1 MNFAEQ
7 AVNEFKAGFNC
18 CQSVFVPFAAQMGL
32 ERDTALK
39 LTTGFGAG
47 MARQQETCGA
57 MVGAYLALGL
67 RFGRTKVED
76 ELSRDETYMYMLD
89 FTDAFVKLHGSINC
103 KALLGCDL
111 SNAEGQKQ
119 FNERNLMEN
128 VCTKCVGNAAEILGK
143 FYLEK

>member
-1 MNFAEQ
+1 MDFSEQ

-18 CQSVFVPFAAQMGL
+18 CQSVFVPFAIQMGL

-57 MVGAYLALGL
+57 VVGAYLALGL
-67 RFGRTKVED
+67 KFGRTKVED
-76 ELSRDETYMYMLD
+76 EFARDETYMNILD
-89 FTDAFVKLHGSINC
+89 FTDAFVELHGSINC

-111 SNAEGQKQ
+111 SSAEGHRQ
-119 FNERNLMEN
+119 FIDGNLLEN
-128 VCTKCVGNAAEILGK
+128 VCTKCVGDAARILSN
-143 FYLEK
+143 FYKA